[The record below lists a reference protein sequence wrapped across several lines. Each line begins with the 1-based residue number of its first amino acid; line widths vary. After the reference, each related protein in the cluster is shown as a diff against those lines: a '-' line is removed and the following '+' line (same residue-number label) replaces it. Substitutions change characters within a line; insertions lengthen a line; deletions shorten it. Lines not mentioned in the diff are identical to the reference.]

1 MLSRIDFSKHKKKA
15 DEKAPGGVVEV
26 EEQYQIKPI
35 LPRAGLVYS
44 EKSNLTEVMCKPKIL
59 PLKSTTLQKMEK
71 LEAEAEQV
79 VKQQRL
85 ATAAAMK
92 NQDQQ
97 QAYFKS

>member
-1 MLSRIDFSKHKKKA
+1 MLSRIDFSKHKKTAKDA
-15 DEKAPGGVVEV
+15 KTGKQEV

-71 LEAEAEQV
+71 LEAEAEQI
-79 VKQQRL
+79 VK
-85 ATAAAMK
+85 
-92 NQDQQ
+92 
-97 QAYFKS
+97 